1 MAIPARRRNQRRQ
14 TLDQFERREHQ
25 AESQGQAAE
34 RLGIGQ
40 LRVADLMRNT
50 YDKFGPD
57 LL

>member
-1 MAIPARRRNQRRQ
+1 MAMPARLSNQRRQ
-14 TLDQFERREHQ
+14 TPNQFERREHQ